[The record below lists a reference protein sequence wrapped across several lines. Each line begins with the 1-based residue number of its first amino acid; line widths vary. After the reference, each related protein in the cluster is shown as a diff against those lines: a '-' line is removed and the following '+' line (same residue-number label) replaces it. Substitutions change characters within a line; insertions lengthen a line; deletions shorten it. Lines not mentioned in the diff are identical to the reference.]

1 MQISALM
8 KAAEAPLTAW
18 LAVDTGTAVYK
29 ISLAQLRY
37 GSNEFYYVSD
47 GNLFTTNWQ
56 SDEGDNYVL
65 APAGTRIVSMYNG
78 TGKQYIICIGDAP
91 FTVTSYKSGASGPVV
106 ELEFQSQSHQYNGTT
121 YYYTSCSWS
130 DPAPFVSILSNAY
143 ADVSEVLQN
152 AFSAAFNGLLIR
164 N

>member
-29 ISLAQLRY
+29 VSLAQVRY
-37 GSNEFYYVSD
+37 GSDKFYYVSD

-56 SDEGDNYVL
+56 RDEGDNYVL

-78 TGKQYIICIGDAP
+78 SGNQYIVCIGDAP
-91 FTVTSYKSGASGPVV
+91 FTTTSYKTGAGGPVV
-106 ELEFQSQSHQYNGTT
+106 ELEFESRSHQYDGTT
-121 YYYTSCSWS
+121 YYYTSCGWS
-130 DPAPFVSILSNAY
+130 DPAPVVSILSNTYTDAS
-143 ADVSEVLQN
+143 DRLQN
-152 AFSAAFNGLLIR
+152 AFSAAFNGVLIR